1 MSGKDE
7 VYNKSLD
14 WTSEMY
20 QNSVEV
26 FKNHQFEESGSE
38 FSDQEFE
45 LEEVVEYDAPVSMWR
60 SALSLYVN
68 GEYLKDR
75 ETDREKVKIRGMS
88 RIITYNFEV
97 HLSYTLF
104 GVGFKLQRLCRLDC
118 LRLLD

>member
-7 VYNKSLD
+7 VYDKSLD
-14 WTSEMY
+14 WTSKMY
-20 QNSVEV
+20 QNSAEV
-26 FKNHQFEESGSE
+26 FKNRQFEESGSE

-75 ETDREKVKIRGMS
+75 ETDREKVKRREISG
-88 RIITYNFEV
+88 IITFNIQR
-97 HLSYTLF
+97 
-104 GVGFKLQRLCRLDC
+104 FKY
-118 LRLLD
+118 

>member
-7 VYNKSLD
+7 VYDKSLD

-20 QNSVEV
+20 QNGAEV
-26 FKNHQFEESGSE
+26 FKNRQFEESGSE

-68 GEYLKDR
+68 GEYLKDS
-75 ETDREKVKIRGMS
+75 ETNREKVKRREISG
-88 RIITYNFEV
+88 IITFNIQVLKERTTAPPSIFV
-97 HLSYTLF
+97 
-104 GVGFKLQRLCRLDC
+104 VDFKRQQLCRL
-118 LRLLD
+118 LD